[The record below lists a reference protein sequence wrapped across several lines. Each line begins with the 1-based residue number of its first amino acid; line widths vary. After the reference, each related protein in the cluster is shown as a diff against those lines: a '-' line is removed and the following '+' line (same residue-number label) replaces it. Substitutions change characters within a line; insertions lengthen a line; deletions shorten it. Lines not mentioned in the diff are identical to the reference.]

1 MNKLLKRTLLTLLV
15 LLVLLFLLGRRLGW
29 FEFEQQESVV
39 QSARPSGLPVRALV
53 IKPVDLDNRILTSG
67 TVLPDESVE
76 LSSEASGKITAIY
89 FREGERVRKGDL
101 LLTINDADL
110 QAQLQRFK
118 YQEALLVEREFR
130 QRKLL
135 EKEAVSQE
143 VYDRALADL
152 NTNRAEM
159 LMVEAQIA
167 KTRVKAPFDGVIG
180 LRMVSEGSYITPST
194 RIASL
199 VKMQPV
205 KVEFSIPEQY
215 ASDVKPGNQISFTI
229 GSTKKTYE
237 AKVYAVEPI
246 IDQSTRTLRIRA
258 IYPNP
263 GLDVIP
269 GSFATVE
276 LVLRTYHEA
285 LTIPTEALVP
295 MLGAQMVYLYK
306 NGMAEPVEV
315 QTGIRTSDM
324 IQITSGLNPGDTLI
338 TTGILQLRKGMAVVL
353 SELSSELVSSE

>member
-1 MNKLLKRTLLTLLV
+1 MKQILKRFLLILLV
-15 LLVLLFLLGRRLGW
+15 VLLLLFLLGRRLGW
-29 FEFEQQESVV
+29 FDFERRETAV
-39 QSARPSGLPVRALV
+39 QSTGPSGLPVQGLV
-53 IKPVDLDNRILTSG
+53 IKPSDLDNRIFTSG
-67 TVLPDESVE
+67 TILPDESVD

-89 FREGERVRKGDL
+89 FREGERVKKDDL

-110 QAQLQRFK
+110 QAQLQRLK

-152 NTNRAEM
+152 NTNRAEK
-159 LMVEAQIA
+159 LMIEAQIA

-180 LRMVSEGSYITPST
+180 LRMVSEGSYITPNT

-199 VKMQPV
+199 VKTQPV
-205 KVEFSIPEQY
+205 KIEFSIPERY
-215 ASDVKPGNQISFTI
+215 ATDAGPGNSITFTI
-229 GSTKKTYE
+229 GTSGKNFS
-237 AKVYAVEPI
+237 ARVYAIEPM
-246 IDQSTRTLRIRA
+246 IDQSTRTLRLRA

-263 GLDVIP
+263 DMEVIP

-276 LVLRTYHEA
+276 LVLRTYYEA
-285 LTIPTEALVP
+285 VSIPTEALVP
-295 MLGAQMVYLYK
+295 ILGAQTVYLYRSGK
-306 NGMAEPVEV
+306 AEPVEV
-315 QTGIRTSDM
+315 ETGIRTADM
-324 IQITSGLNPGDTLI
+324 IQITAGLNPGDTLI

-353 SELSSELVSSE
+353 SELSGG

>member
-1 MNKLLKRTLLTLLV
+1 MNKLLNRTLLTLLV
-15 LLVLLFLLGRRLGW
+15 LLVLLFLIGRRLDW
-29 FEFEQQESVV
+29 FSFEKKETSV
-39 QSARPSGLPVRALV
+39 QTYAPSGLPVRGLV
-53 IKPVDLDNRILTSG
+53 IKSADLDNRILTSG

-180 LRMVSEGSYITPST
+180 LRMVSEGSYITPNT

-205 KVEFSIPEQY
+205 KIEFSIPEQY
-215 ASDVKPGNQISFTI
+215 ASEVKPGNQISFTI

-237 AKVYAVEPI
+237 ASVYAVEPI

-276 LVLRTYHEA
+276 LVLRTYQEA
-285 LTIPTEALVP
+285 VTIPTEALVP
-295 MLGAQMVYLYK
+295 MLGTQMVYLFK

-315 QTGIRTSDM
+315 QTGIRTRDM
-324 IQITSGLNPGDTLI
+324 IQITSGLNPEDTLI

-353 SELSSELVSSE
+353 SELSGE

>member
-1 MNKLLKRTLLTLLV
+1 MNKILKRILLTLLV
-15 LLVLLFLLGRRLGW
+15 VLVLLFLLGRRLDW
-29 FEFEQQESVV
+29 FTFKKQEASVQTAAPAGLPVRGLVV
-39 QSARPSGLPVRALV
+39 QSA
-53 IKPVDLDNRILTSG
+53 DLDNRIMASG

-89 FREGERVRKGDL
+89 FREGERVKKGDL

-118 YQEALLVEREFR
+118 YQEELLVEREFR
-130 QRKLL
+130 QGKLL

-180 LRMVSEGSYITPST
+180 LRMVSEGSYITPNT

-205 KVEFSIPEQY
+205 KIEFSIPEQY
-215 ASDVKPGNQISFTI
+215 ASDVKPGNSISFTI

-237 AKVYAVEPI
+237 ANVYAVEPI

-276 LVLRTYHEA
+276 LVLRTYEEA
-285 LTIPTEALVP
+285 VTIPTEALVP
-295 MLGAQMVYLYK
+295 MLGTQMVYLFK
-306 NGMAEPVEV
+306 NGMAEPMEV

-324 IQITSGLNPGDTLI
+324 IQISSGLNPGDTLI

-353 SELSSELVSSE
+353 SELSSD

>member
-1 MNKLLKRTLLTLLV
+1 MNKLLKRILLTLLV
-15 LLVLLFLLGRRLGW
+15 LLVLLFLIGRRLDW
-29 FEFEQQESVV
+29 FTFEKQETSV
-39 QSARPSGLPVRALV
+39 QTAAPSGLPVRGLV
-53 IKPVDLDNRILTSG
+53 IKSADLDNRIFTSG

-89 FREGERVRKGDL
+89 FREGEKVRKGDL

-130 QRKLL
+130 QGKLL

-180 LRMVSEGSYITPST
+180 LRMVSEGTYITPNT

-205 KVEFSIPEQY
+205 KIEFSIPEQY
-215 ASDVKPGNQISFTI
+215 ASEVNSGNQISFTI
-229 GSTKKTYE
+229 GSAKKTYE
-237 AKVYAVEPI
+237 ASVYAVEPI

-276 LVLRTYHEA
+276 LVLRTYQEA
-285 LTIPTEALVP
+285 VTIPTESLVP
-295 MLGAQMVYLYK
+295 MLGTQMVYLYK
-306 NGMAEPVEV
+306 NGKAEPVEV
-315 QTGIRTSDM
+315 QTGIRTRDM
-324 IQITSGLNPGDTLI
+324 IQITSGLNPGDTLL

-353 SELSSELVSSE
+353 SELSGG

>member
-1 MNKLLKRTLLTLLV
+1 MNKLLKRTLLILLIV
-15 LLVLLFLLGRRLGW
+15 LVLLFLVGRRLEW
-29 FEFEQQESVV
+29 FTFEKKEARV
-39 QSARPSGLPVRALV
+39 QTDAPAGLPVHGLV
-53 IKPVDLDNRILTSG
+53 IKSADLDNRILTSG

-89 FREGERVRKGDL
+89 FREGERVSKGDL
-101 LLTINDADL
+101 LITINDADL
-110 QAQLQRFK
+110 QAQLKRFK

-167 KTRVKAPFDGVIG
+167 KTRVTAPFDGVIG
-180 LRMVSEGSYITPST
+180 LRMVSEGSYITPNT

-215 ASDVKPGNQISFTI
+215 ASDVKQGNEISFTI

-237 AKVYAVEPI
+237 ASVYAVEPI

-276 LVLRTYHEA
+276 LVLRTYQEA
-285 LTIPTEALVP
+285 VTIPTEALVP
-295 MLGAQMVYLYK
+295 MLGTQMVYLFK

-315 QTGIRTSDM
+315 QTGIRTRDM
-324 IQITSGLNPGDTLI
+324 IQITSGLNPGDTLL

-353 SELSSELVSSE
+353 SDLGGG

>member
-1 MNKLLKRTLLTLLV
+1 MNKILKRTLLTLLV
-15 LLVLLFLLGRRLGW
+15 VLVLLFLLGRRLDW
-29 FEFEQQESVV
+29 FTFEKQEASV
-39 QSARPSGLPVRALV
+39 QTNAPSGLPVRGLV
-53 IKPVDLDNRILTSG
+53 IKSADLDNRILTSG

-89 FREGERVRKGDL
+89 FREGEAVRKGDL

-130 QRKLL
+130 QGKLL

-180 LRMVSEGSYITPST
+180 LRMVSEGSYITPNT

-205 KVEFSIPEQY
+205 KIEFSIPEQY
-215 ASDVKPGNQISFTI
+215 ASEVKPGNEISFTI

-276 LVLRTYHEA
+276 LVCEPIRKPL
-285 LTIPTEALVP
+285 LFPLKP
-295 MLGAQMVYLYK
+295 LYQCLEHK
-306 NGMAEPVEV
+306 WF
-315 QTGIRTSDM
+315 IC
-324 IQITSGLNPGDTLI
+324 
-338 TTGILQLRKGMAVVL
+338 
-353 SELSSELVSSE
+353 

>member
-1 MNKLLKRTLLTLLV
+1 MNKLLKRTFLILPVVLV
-15 LLVLLFLLGRRLGW
+15 VLYMLGRRLDW
-29 FEFEQQESVV
+29 FNFEKKTTAVESFT
-39 QSARPSGLPVRALV
+39 PSGLPVKALIV
-53 IKPVDLDNRILTSG
+53 HPVDLDNRIFTSG

-89 FREGERVRKGDL
+89 FKEGERVRKGDL
-101 LLTINDADL
+101 LLTINDADM

-130 QRKLL
+130 QRMLL

-167 KTRVKAPFDGVIG
+167 KTQVKAPFDGIIG
-180 LRMVSEGSYITPST
+180 LRMVSEGSFISPGT
-194 RIASL
+194 RIAPL

-205 KVEFSIPEQY
+205 KIEFSIPERY
-215 ASDVKPGNQISFTI
+215 VSEVKPGNPIIFYFGNAS
-229 GSTKKTYE
+229 KRYE

-246 IDQSTRTLRIRA
+246 IDQATRTLRLRA
-258 IYPNP
+258 LYSNP
-263 GLDVIP
+263 GLEVIP

-276 LVLRTYHEA
+276 LVLNTFYEA
-285 LTIPTEALVP
+285 VSIPTEALVP
-295 MLGAQMVYLYK
+295 MLGIQLVYLYK
-306 NGMAEPVEV
+306 NGIAEPMEV
-315 QTGIRTSDM
+315 KTGIRTSDL
-324 IQITSGLNPGDTLI
+324 IQITSGLNPGDTII
-338 TTGILQLRKGMAVVL
+338 TTGILQLRKGMPVTL
-353 SELSSELVSSE
+353 SEIK

>member
-1 MNKLLKRTLLTLLV
+1 MLILSLVILL
-15 LLVLLFLLGRRLGW
+15 LLFLLGRRLGW
-29 FEFEQQESVV
+29 FSFEKQDVSVA
-39 QSARPSGLPVRALV
+39 SPAPSELPVRAMILN
-53 IKPVDLDNRILTSG
+53 PTSLDNRILASG

-110 QAQLQRFK
+110 QAQLQRLK
-118 YQEALLVEREFR
+118 YQEDLLVEREFR

-143 VYDRALADL
+143 VYDQALADL
-152 NTNRAEM
+152 NTNRAEIQ
-159 LMVEAQIA
+159 LVEAQIY
-167 KTRVKAPFDGVIG
+167 KTRIKAPFDGIIG
-180 LRMVSEGSYITPST
+180 LRGVSEGSYVTPNT

-205 KVEFSIPEQY
+205 KIEFSIPEQY
-215 ASDVKPGNQISFTI
+215 ASDVNPGNKISFTI
-229 GSTKKTYE
+229 GSTEESYE
-237 AKVYAVEPI
+237 AYVYAIEPM
-246 IDQSTRTLRIRA
+246 IDQSTRTLRLRA
-258 IYPNP
+258 IHPNDD
-263 GLDVIP
+263 LKIIP

-276 LVLRTYHEA
+276 LVLKTYEQA

-295 MLGAQMVYLYK
+295 LLGSQMVYIYK
-306 NGMAEPVEV
+306 NGMAEPMEV
-315 QTGIRTSDM
+315 QTGLRNSSM
-324 IQITSGLNPGDTLI
+324 IQITSGLNSGDTLI

-353 SELSSELVSSE
+353 NELNVGE